1 MRPPGRLVW
10 FPGLGLCRVA
20 VQAAGVGVATATANN
35 AATGGPRDVRL
46 EAASSGHGLGGQA
59 MQQQPPLGHWAASR
73 NVGRDGGQN
82 RRRQARSSS
91 STQACTAAAAI
102 SWRFARARVP
112 VPSARRPPARVVVVA
127 LHPGRRG

>member
-1 MRPPGRLVW
+1 MVPRAW
-10 FPGLGLCRVA
+10 LCRVA

-46 EAASSGHGLGGQA
+46 EAASSGHGLGGHA

-82 RRRQARSSS
+82 RRRQARSS